1 MKRTTFYFTLICTL
15 IFINSI
21 AAQDYYF
28 KDKAPFNKAIPTP
41 EEFLGYEIGEH
52 HTRHDLIV
60 AYVTK
65 LAEISDRASIEVYG
79 KTHEKRKLVMLT
91 VTSPEN
97 LKNLESIKSNHL
109 QFVNPAKNPKNY
121 EEVPVIIQ
129 LGYNV
134 HGNEPSSSEAA
145 LLTAF
150 TLVASNSLE
159 VLEYLEK
166 SVICIDPTINPDGRD
181 RHTQWVNQYQSKTLV
196 SDNIDAE
203 HKEAWPGGRTN
214 HYWFDLNRDW
224 LLAVHPE
231 SQGKL
236 KWMHTW
242 YPNVVTDFHEMGTN
256 SQHFFEPMKPIGSL
270 DPVMP
275 KENYEDLNTLFAPYF
290 ANALDKIGSL
300 YYTKESFDGTYP
312 GYGSSYP
319 DLQGGLALLFEQA
332 SSRGHI
338 QDTDY
343 GKITFPFTI
352 RNQFTSTFATIKAAV
367 ENKGYL
373 RKYQQE
379 FFKSALTKK
388 ATSGF
393 SGYEFQEKYDQN
405 RKKAFIEQ
413 LLTHKIKLYKQGDT
427 YTVPLKQAQ
436 HRMVQTMFETYNKYS
451 DSVFYDASAWS
462 LANFYNIKYKGVKSV
477 KLGTEVTTTKGIV
490 QNDKITKASYAYMLN
505 WDDYNTPAALFY
517 MQSKGLKVAAAFKP
531 FTIGT
536 SNGEINFNYGSLL
549 IPINKQEKTSSE
561 VYQVVLE
568 AQEKFNVP
576 VYGTNSGY
584 SIKGIDLGSNNF
596 RVLKKTK
603 AAMLIGEG
611 ISSYEA
617 GEVWHLLDTRI
628 HMPITK
634 IRMNNYGS
642 ADLDAYNTLVMVSGK
657 YSQLDSLK
665 RQKLKNWTA
674 KGNTLITIAG
684 GSKWMIDKKMV
695 KESLIKKETANENEN
710 KKKKEDTDIE
720 LAELTKRL
728 PYVEASEHL
737 GRERLGG
744 AIFEVDLDVT
754 HPLGFGYRS
763 SKLPVYK
770 NNLVFLAPSKNPYAT
785 VAKYSENPH
794 IDGFVSKNNLE
805 KFIKPAASIIVSAL
819 GKGRVV
825 LFADNPNFRGAWYGT
840 NKLFLNALF
849 LGAEISVPK

>member
-1 MKRTTFYFTLICTL
+1 MQQTKYYFTLICTF
-15 IFINSI
+15 ICINSI
-21 AAQDYYF
+21 VAQDYYY
-28 KDKAPFNKAIPTP
+28 KEKAPFNLDIPTP
-41 EEFLGYEIGEH
+41 EAFLGYEIGEH

-60 AYVTK
+60 AYLVT
-65 LAEISDRASIEVYG
+65 LAEVSNRASIEIYG
-79 KTHEKRKLVMLT
+79 ATHEKRKLVMFT

-97 LKNLESIKSNHL
+97 LKNLEAIKSSHL
-109 QFVNPAKNPKNY
+109 QFVNPAKSPKNY
-121 EEVPVIIQ
+121 EEVPVFIQ

-145 LLTAF
+145 LLAAY

-159 VLEYLEK
+159 VLNYLEK
-166 SVICIDPTINPDGRD
+166 SVIFIDPTINPDGRD
-181 RHTQWVNQYQSKTLV
+181 RHTQWVNQYQAKTLV

-203 HKEAWPGGRTN
+203 HMEAWPRGRTN

-256 SQHFFEPMKPIGSL
+256 SHHFFEPMKPIGSL
-270 DPVMP
+270 DPIMP
-275 KENYEDLNTLFAPYF
+275 KENYEDLNDLFAPYF
-290 ANALDKIGSL
+290 SDALDKIGSL

-343 GKITFPFTI
+343 GKITFAFTI

-379 FFKSALTKK
+379 FFKSSLTKK
-388 ATSGF
+388 AKSGF

-405 RKKAFIEQ
+405 RKKAFIAQ
-413 LLTHKIKLYKQGDT
+413 LLTHKIKVYKKGDT
-427 YTVPLKQAQ
+427 YTVPLKQPQ
-436 HRMVQTMFETYNKYS
+436 HRMVQTMFETYDKYR

-462 LANFYNIKYKGVKSV
+462 VANFYNIKYKGVKSV
-477 KLGTEVTTTKGIV
+477 KLGTEVTSVKGIV
-490 QNDKITKASYAYMLN
+490 QNIKIKKAAYAYIVN
-505 WDDYNTPAALFY
+505 WDDYNTPAALYY

-531 FTIGT
+531 FTINT
-536 SNGEINFNYGSLL
+536 FNGEINFNYGSLL
-549 IPINKQEKTSSE
+549 IPVGKQKKSSA
-561 VYQVVLE
+561 VVHQIILE
-568 AQEKFNVP
+568 AQEKFKVP
-576 VYGTNSGY
+576 VFGTNSGY
-584 SIKGIDLGSNNF
+584 SLKGIDLGSNNF
-596 RVLKKTK
+596 RVLKKPK
-603 AAMLIGEG
+603 VAMLIGEG
-611 ISSYEA
+611 VSSYEA

-634 IRMNNYGS
+634 IRMNNYS
-642 ADLDAYNTLVMVSGK
+642 RANLDTYNTLVMVSGN
-657 YSQLDSLK
+657 YNQLDSLK

-684 GSKWMIDKKMV
+684 GSKWLIDKKMV
-695 KESLIKKETANENEN
+695 KESLTKDANIKVKKEEKE
-710 KKKKEDTDIE
+710 KKV
-720 LAELTKRL
+720 TKRL
-728 PYVEASEHL
+728 PYVEASEHI

-744 AIFEVDLDVT
+744 AIFEVDLDLT

-770 NNLVFLAPSKNPYAT
+770 NNLVFLAPSKNAYAT
-785 VAKYSENPH
+785 IAKYTENPH
-794 IDGFVSKNNLE
+794 IDGFISKNNLE
-805 KFIKPAASIIVSAL
+805 KFIKPSASIIVSAI

-849 LGAEISVPK
+849 FGEKINVPK

>member
-1 MKRTTFYFTLICTL
+1 MQQTKYYFTLICTF
-15 IFINSI
+15 ICINSI
-21 AAQDYYF
+21 VAQDYYY
-28 KDKAPFNKAIPTP
+28 KEKAPFNLDIPTP
-41 EEFLGYEIGEH
+41 EAFLGYEIGEH

-60 AYVTK
+60 AYLVK
-65 LAEISDRASIEVYG
+65 LAEVSNRASIEIYG
-79 KTHEKRKLVMLT
+79 ATHEKRKLVMFT

-97 LKNLESIKSNHL
+97 LKNLEAIKSSHL
-109 QFVNPAKNPKNY
+109 QFVNPAKSPKNY
-121 EEVPVIIQ
+121 EEVPVFIQ

-145 LLTAF
+145 LLAAY

-159 VLEYLEK
+159 VLNYLEK
-166 SVICIDPTINPDGRD
+166 SVIFIDPTINPDGRD
-181 RHTQWVNQYQSKTLV
+181 RHTQWVNQYQAKTLV

-203 HKEAWPGGRTN
+203 HMEAWPRGRTN

-256 SQHFFEPMKPIGSL
+256 SHHFFEPMKPIGSL
-270 DPVMP
+270 DPIMP
-275 KENYEDLNTLFAPYF
+275 KENYEDLNDLFAPYF
-290 ANALDKIGSL
+290 SDALDKIGSL

-343 GKITFPFTI
+343 GKITFAFTI

-379 FFKSALTKK
+379 FFKSSLTKK
-388 ATSGF
+388 AKSGF

-405 RKKAFIEQ
+405 RKKAFIAQ
-413 LLTHKIKLYKQGDT
+413 LLTHKIKVYKKGDT
-427 YTVPLKQAQ
+427 YTVPLKQPQ
-436 HRMVQTMFETYNKYS
+436 HRMVQTMFETYDKYR

-462 LANFYNIKYKGVKSV
+462 VANFYNIKYKGVKSV
-477 KLGTEVTTTKGIV
+477 KLGTEVTSVKGIV
-490 QNDKITKASYAYMLN
+490 QNIKIKKAAYAYIVN
-505 WDDYNTPAALFY
+505 WDDYNTPAALYY

-531 FTIGT
+531 FTINT
-536 SNGEINFNYGSLL
+536 FNGEINFNYGSLL
-549 IPINKQEKTSSE
+549 IPVGKQKKSSA
-561 VYQVVLE
+561 VVHQIILE
-568 AQEKFNVP
+568 AQEKFKVP
-576 VYGTNSGY
+576 VFGTNSGY
-584 SIKGIDLGSNNF
+584 SLKGIDLGSNNF
-596 RVLKKTK
+596 RVLKKPK
-603 AAMLIGEG
+603 VAMLIGEG
-611 ISSYEA
+611 VSSYEA

-634 IRMNNYGS
+634 IRMNNYS
-642 ADLDAYNTLVMVSGK
+642 RANLDTYNTLVMVSGN
-657 YSQLDSLK
+657 YNQLDSLK

-684 GSKWMIDKKMV
+684 GSKWLIDKKMV
-695 KESLIKKETANENEN
+695 KESLTKDANIKVKKEEKE
-710 KKKKEDTDIE
+710 KKV
-720 LAELTKRL
+720 TKRL
-728 PYVEASEHL
+728 PYVEASEHI

-744 AIFEVDLDVT
+744 AIFEVDLDLT

-770 NNLVFLAPSKNPYAT
+770 NNLVFLAPSKNAYAT
-785 VAKYSENPH
+785 IAKYTENPH
-794 IDGFVSKNNLE
+794 IDGFISKNNLE
-805 KFIKPAASIIVSAL
+805 KFIKPSASIIVSAI

-849 LGAEISVPK
+849 FGEKINVPK

>member
-1 MKRTTFYFTLICTL
+1 MQQTKYYFTLICTF
-15 IFINSI
+15 ICINSI
-21 AAQDYYF
+21 VAQDYYY
-28 KDKAPFNKAIPTP
+28 KEKAPFNLDIPTP
-41 EEFLGYEIGEH
+41 EAFLGYEIGEH

-60 AYVTK
+60 AYLVK
-65 LAEISDRASIEVYG
+65 LAEVSNRASIEIYG
-79 KTHEKRKLVMLT
+79 ATHEKRKLVMFT

-97 LKNLESIKSNHL
+97 LKNLEAIKSSHL
-109 QFVNPAKNPKNY
+109 QFVNPAKSPKNY
-121 EEVPVIIQ
+121 EEVPVFIQ

-145 LLTAF
+145 LLAAY

-159 VLEYLEK
+159 VLNYLEK
-166 SVICIDPTINPDGRD
+166 SVIFIDPTINPDGRD
-181 RHTQWVNQYQSKTLV
+181 RHTQWVNQYQAKTLV

-203 HKEAWPGGRTN
+203 HMEAWPRGRTN

-256 SQHFFEPMKPIGSL
+256 SHHFFEPMKPIGSL
-270 DPVMP
+270 DPIMP
-275 KENYEDLNTLFAPYF
+275 KENYEDLNDLFAPYF
-290 ANALDKIGSL
+290 SDALDKIGSL

-343 GKITFPFTI
+343 GKITFAFTI

-379 FFKSALTKK
+379 FFKSSLTKK
-388 ATSGF
+388 AKSGF

-405 RKKAFIEQ
+405 RKKAFIAQ
-413 LLTHKIKLYKQGDT
+413 LLTHKIKVYKKGDT
-427 YTVPLKQAQ
+427 YTVPLKQPQ
-436 HRMVQTMFETYNKYS
+436 HRMVQTMFETYDKFR

-462 LANFYNIKYKGVKSV
+462 VANFYNIKYKGVKSV
-477 KLGTEVTTTKGIV
+477 KLGTEVTSVKGIV
-490 QNDKITKASYAYMLN
+490 QNIKIKKAAYAYIVN
-505 WDDYNTPAALFY
+505 WDDYNTPAALYY

-531 FTIGT
+531 FTINT
-536 SNGEINFNYGSLL
+536 FNGEINFNYGSLL
-549 IPINKQEKTSSE
+549 IPVGKQKKSSA
-561 VYQVVLE
+561 VVHQIILE
-568 AQEKFNVP
+568 AQEKFKVP
-576 VYGTNSGY
+576 VFGTNSGY
-584 SIKGIDLGSNNF
+584 SLKGIDLGSNNF
-596 RVLKKTK
+596 RVLKKPK
-603 AAMLIGEG
+603 VAMLIGEG
-611 ISSYEA
+611 VSSYEA

-634 IRMNNYGS
+634 IRMNNYS
-642 ADLDAYNTLVMVSGK
+642 RANLDTYNTLVMVSGN
-657 YSQLDSLK
+657 YNQLDSLK

-684 GSKWMIDKKMV
+684 GSKWLIDKKMV
-695 KESLIKKETANENEN
+695 KESLTKDANLKVKKEEKE
-710 KKKKEDTDIE
+710 KKV
-720 LAELTKRL
+720 TKRL
-728 PYVEASEHL
+728 PYVEASEHI

-744 AIFEVDLDVT
+744 AIFEVDLDLT

-770 NNLVFLAPSKNPYAT
+770 NNLVFLAPSKNAYAT
-785 VAKYSENPH
+785 IAKYTENPH
-794 IDGFVSKNNLE
+794 IDGFISKNNLE
-805 KFIKPAASIIVSAL
+805 KFIKPSASIIVSAI

-849 LGAEISVPK
+849 FGEKINVPK